1 MIPAAIVPSSSLT
14 SVCRQRRRLSTT
26 SVFRDY
32 NLMTNVEEFLISNEI
47 CFDMK
52 NQSYEIF
59 YKKNFFPLLAL
70 KETLDPPS
78 FSLIALTVPL
88 SYSHNL
94 KLGTVSYAV
103 QGYSTRSLL
112 RLINHSAF
120 IKLQL

>member
-47 CFDMK
+47 SFDMN

-59 YKKNFFPLLAL
+59 YKQNFFSLLAL
-70 KETLDPPS
+70 EEILDPLS

-88 SYSHNL
+88 SYRHNL
-94 KLGTVSYAV
+94 KLGTVSYAIK
-103 QGYSTRSLL
+103 GY
-112 RLINHSAF
+112 IVHVAC
-120 IKLQL
+120 